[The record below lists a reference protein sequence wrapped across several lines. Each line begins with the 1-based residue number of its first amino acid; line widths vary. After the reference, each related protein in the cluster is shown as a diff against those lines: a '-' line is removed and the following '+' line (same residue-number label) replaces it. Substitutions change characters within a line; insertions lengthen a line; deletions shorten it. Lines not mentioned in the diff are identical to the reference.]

1 MYTPL
6 GIRTD
11 YSMLK
16 SLIKIKDLVKY
27 AVDNHFSSLGIL
39 DDNLCSSHL
48 FLDECNKNNI
58 KGVVGLDYLLEDKHL
73 YLYPINNKGLKVLF
87 NLTKDSIDNNIKIN
101 DLKKY
106 KENIIAVVPYES
118 REIYKDISDIYDEVY
133 MSFKNEIEE
142 HSVNDITKRS
152 IYINNIYAL
161 NKESSK
167 YINYLTLIQDN
178 KKLGEI
184 EFVNYESNI
193 LTKESYDTSFL
204 VDKINISFD
213 TSKRYIPEYTKDS
226 KEFLYD
232 LANKGLAKRLGGKVT
247 KEYQDRL
254 NYELKVI
261 SDMGFVDYFLI
272 VYDYIKFAYKN
283 NIYVGVG
290 RGSAVGSLVAYS
302 LGITWID
309 PLEYNLLF
317 ERFLN
322 PERVSMPDIDI
333 DFEDERR
340 GEIVEYIKQKYGS
353 EYVAN
358 IIAYGTMTAKEV
370 LRTVAKINNIDDNM
384 ISNLIRNIDSKLSLQ
399 ENKENAAVKD
409 MLKHNYKLNTVYD
422 EAFYL
427 EGIKHHIT
435 VHAAGVVISSEKL
448 RDLVP
453 VVSNGSELL
462 VGFTKDEIEE
472 LGLLKMDILSIKN
485 LSLEFDILKDIETND
500 KKIDINKI
508 PLDDKAVYHLFS
520 NGDTSGIFQFE
531 SSGMKNFLRNSKPS
545 SFNDLIISIAMFR
558 PGPAQNI
565 DTYIARKNNGASIT
579 YLHDD
584 LKPILQ
590 DTYGILV
597 YQEQVIEI
605 LKKMGGYTLGQADV
619 IRKAISKKKIDVI
632 EKEKIKFIEN
642 AKKLGYDEN
651 TVKKVFDLIL
661 PFAGYGFNKS
671 HAVAYALFA
680 YQMAYL
686 KVHYKE
692 YFYIN
697 LLNTNIG
704 ADAKI
709 KEYLNEAK
717 RSGIKVLKPDINKSY
732 EIYKYEDGAIRLPFT
747 SIKGIGTV
755 VGKDI
760 VDLRGDTEFDS
771 YYDFVKRTSKKSIN
785 RRMLETLIMAGTFDS
800 FGLTR
805 KTLVNNIET
814 AIQYAD
820 LIKDLDD
827 SLVSVPEIENM
838 DEYTD
843 LELMNAEKD
852 LYGYYVSTHPSNKY
866 DCMKLVDVKNYFNK
880 TVSPVVIIDR
890 INKIKTKNDK
900 DMAFITASDETGDLD
915 FVVWDDKFKL
925 LENLDTGKLVEIT
938 GIVERRYDKYQINVK
953 DIKRK

>member
-106 KENIIAVVPYES
+106 KDNIIAVVPYES

-142 HSVNDITKRS
+142 HSVNDITKKS

-184 EFVNYESNI
+184 EFVNYESNV

-370 LRTVAKINNIDDNM
+370 LRTVAKINNIEDNM

-409 MLKHNYKLNTVYD
+409 MLKHNYKLNKVYD

-453 VVSNGSELL
+453 IVSNGSELL

-500 KKIDINKI
+500 KKLDINKI
-508 PLDDKAVYHLFS
+508 RLDDKDVYQLFS

-579 YLHDD
+579 YLHED

-632 EKEKIKFIEN
+632 EKEKIRFIEN

-697 LLNTNIG
+697 LLNNNIG

-717 RSGIKVLKPDINKSY
+717 RAGIKVFKPDINKSY
-732 EIYKYEDGAIRLPFT
+732 EIYKYEDGGVRLPFT
-747 SIKGIGTV
+747 CIKGIGMV

-760 VDLRGDTEFDS
+760 VDLRGDKEFES
-771 YYDFVKRTSKKSIN
+771 YYDFIKRTSKKSIN
-785 RRMLETLIMAGTFDS
+785 RRMLETLIMAGVFDS
-800 FGLTR
+800 FNLTR

-820 LIKDLDD
+820 LIKDLDE
-827 SLVSVPEIENM
+827 SLVSEPEIEEVE
-838 DEYTD
+838 EYSD
-843 LELMNAEKD
+843 VELMNAEKD

-866 DCMKLVDVKNYFNK
+866 DCMKLIDVKNYFNK
-880 TVSPVVIIDR
+880 TVKPVVIIDR

-915 FVVWDDKFKL
+915 FVIWDDKFKL
-925 LENLDTGKLVEIT
+925 LDGLEVSNLVEIT

-953 DIKRK
+953 DIKIK

>member
-6 GIRTD
+6 GIKTD

-39 DDNLCSSHL
+39 DDNLCSSHI
-48 FLDECNKNNI
+48 FLEECNNNNI
-58 KGVVGLDYLLEDKHL
+58 KGVVGLDYLLEDKHI

-87 NLTKDSIDNNIKIN
+87 NLTKDSIDNVIKLE

-118 REIYKDISDIYDEVY
+118 REIYKDITNIYDEVY

-142 HSVNDITKRS
+142 HSVNDITKKS

-161 NKESSK
+161 NKDASK
-167 YINYLTLIQDN
+167 YINYLTLINEN

-184 EFVNYESNI
+184 EFVNYESNV

-272 VYDYIKFAYKN
+272 VYDYIKYAYKN

-340 GEIVEYIKQKYGS
+340 GEIVDYIKQKYGD

-370 LRTVAKINNIDDNM
+370 LRTVAKINNIEDNM

-409 MLKHNYKLNTVYD
+409 MLKHNYKLNKVYD

-500 KKIDINKI
+500 KKLDINKI
-508 PLDDKAVYHLFS
+508 ALVDKAVYHLFS

-642 AKKLGYDEN
+642 AKKLGYEEN

-717 RSGIKVLKPDINKSY
+717 RTGIKVLKPDINKSY

-760 VDLRGDTEFDS
+760 VDLRGNQEFDS
-771 YYDFVKRTSKKSIN
+771 YYDFVKRTSNKSIN

-843 LELMNAEKD
+843 VELMNAEKE

-925 LENLDTGKLVEIT
+925 LENLDTGNLVEIT